1 MKVKSYNFSKVF
13 GLLVVVITIVI
24 VVNVLAWVISDKEY
38 LIHPN
43 KTSVDLLS
51 ESDFIDEEKPESEI
65 GSSKDEGCEDEGD
78 RLETELDV
86 DQVKLIGK
94 LSQGIRKLVRIR
106 DHGNWYYCGEKLGEY
121 KQIEVSTAIA
131 YRTVVSQYELG
142 LDVSPWGIIAT
153 AYNESGL
160 DPCAL
165 GIYPRKWAYKKGML
179 RRKKFTCSHTR
190 NEVLSFINNPVAKK
204 RYSRS
209 GFDLGICQVLSRFY
223 RGQESDMLSI
233 TDGIRMC
240 IIEMQRRG
248 RRNKTN
254 KPWLYWKGTNK
265 TRWYRNRIRK
275 WAKMMG
281 ASKKD
286 MREI

>member
-1 MKVKSYNFSKVF
+1 MYGSSVKIRMVSVIVVLSI
-13 GLLVVVITIVI
+13 LLVVAAAGFIR
-24 VVNVLAWVISDKEY
+24 DKESSY
-38 LIHPN
+38 GDKL
-43 KTSVDLLS
+43 SDDADLVIDENLPLEEFPES
-51 ESDFIDEEKPESEI
+51 LESD
-65 GSSKDEGCEDEGD
+65 GCEDEGD
-78 RLETELDV
+78 RLETQLDE
-86 DQVKLIGK
+86 DQIRLIGK

-121 KQIEVSTAIA
+121 EQIEISTAIA

-179 RRKKFTCSHTR
+179 RKRKKTCSHTR

-204 RYSRS
+204 RYSKS

-223 RGQESDMLSI
+223 RGQEPDMLSM

-240 IIEMQRRG
+240 IVEMQHRS

-254 KPWLYWKGTNK
+254 KPWLYWKGTRK
-265 TRWYRNRIRK
+265 TGWYRNRIRK
-275 WAKMMG
+275 WAKIMG
-281 ASKKD
+281 ATKKD
-286 MREI
+286 MRNI

>member
-1 MKVKSYNFSKVF
+1 MYRHNFKIGTADIIAVLSILLIAASVVAAMGF
-13 GLLVVVITIVI
+13 GR
-24 VVNVLAWVISDKEY
+24 DKESQGDK
-38 LIHPN
+38 LLDDA
-43 KTSVDLLS
+43 DLVIEESMPKEDDLP
-51 ESDFIDEEKPESEI
+51 ESD
-65 GSSKDEGCEDEGD
+65 GCEDEGD
-78 RLETELDV
+78 RFETKLDE
-86 DQVKLIGK
+86 DQIRLIGK

-121 KQIEVSTAIA
+121 EQIEVSTAIA

-179 RRKKFTCSHTR
+179 RKRKKTCSHTR
-190 NEVLSFINNPVAKK
+190 NEVLSFINNPVAKR

-223 RGQESDMLSI
+223 RGQEPDMLSM

-240 IIEMQRRG
+240 IVEMQHRA

-254 KPWLYWKGTNK
+254 KPWLYWKGTRK
-265 TRWYRNRIRK
+265 TGWYRNRIRK

-281 ASKKD
+281 AAKKD
-286 MREI
+286 MRDI

>member
-1 MKVKSYNFSKVF
+1 MYGSSVKIRMVSVIVVLSI
-13 GLLVVVITIVI
+13 LLVVAAAGFIR
-24 VVNVLAWVISDKEY
+24 DKESSY
-38 LIHPN
+38 GDKL
-43 KTSVDLLS
+43 SDDADLVIDES
-51 ESDFIDEEKPESEI
+51 MPIEFPERPESD
-65 GSSKDEGCEDEGD
+65 GCEDEGD
-78 RLETELDV
+78 KLETQLDE
-86 DQVKLIGK
+86 DQIRLIGK

-121 KQIEVSTAIA
+121 EQIEISTAIA

-160 DPCAL
+160 DSCAL

-179 RRKKFTCSHTR
+179 RKRKKTCSHTR
-190 NEVLSFINNPVAKK
+190 NEVLSFINNPAAKR

-223 RGQESDMLSI
+223 RGQELDMLNM

-240 IIEMQRRG
+240 IVEMQHRAN
-248 RRNKTN
+248 RNKTN
-254 KPWLYWKGTNK
+254 KPWLYWKGTRK
-265 TRWYRNRIRK
+265 TGWYRNRIRK

-281 ASKKD
+281 ATKKD
-286 MREI
+286 MRDI